1 MTWRDI
7 EEFNGAYQVSDDGQ
21 VRNAESGIVLCQKYA
36 GSKKIQYPIVVLC
49 NGSAKT
55 RGDKP
60 KYVRRYVHRLVAGA
74 FVPNPNNKPEVNHID
89 SNPNNN
95 TAQNLE
101 WVTHTENMRH
111 AIEYGNFAKKR
122 KKVVRDDGVVYE
134 SLSKA
139 SAAIGYDISNLSKA
153 CRQGRRIRGHVY
165 RYADQ
170 INW

>member
-21 VRNAESGIVLCQKYA
+21 VRNAKSGVVLRQYYA
-36 GSKKIQYPIVVLC
+36 GSNIYYKIVVLC

-74 FVPNPNNKPEVNHID
+74 FVPNQNNKPEVNHID

-95 TAQNLE
+95 TARNLE

-122 KKVVRDDGVVYE
+122 KKVIRDDGVVYE

-139 SAAIGYDISNLSKA
+139 SAAIGYDMSNLSKA
-153 CRQGRRIRGHVY
+153 CRHGRRIRGHVY

-170 INW
+170 M